1 MTAHKD
7 RKPHEPSLEIEKSL
21 KPRLQSIHEST
32 AANIVYLA
40 SFPESNPNP
49 ILEID
54 LDGHLTYL
62 NPAAKKILSDIEIL
76 GVKHPFLANWSQ
88 LVQELKDAKQS
99 EVFSHEISLGN
110 LIYEQAVTLSPQN
123 KIRIYA
129 QDVTERKRAEKAL
142 IRSETY
148 LRATLNSTGDGILV
162 VDNHQTIITANNHF
176 LEIFSIPR
184 DLIIQ
189 KDDNPVLALV
199 VAQMVDPEAFF
210 NKVKELYN
218 SDKIDRDTLHL
229 KDGRVIERYSEPLIL
244 QEKVD
249 GRVWSFRDTT
259 ELVLAEDGL
268 KRSEQKY
275 RLIVEKST
283 DIIFSF
289 NGVGA
294 FLYVSPSIK
303 NLLGYDPDDLTGHP
317 FQSLVHPDDFPALQ
331 QAIQRN
337 IKDGSQSPGGNRFRV
352 RHASG
357 DWRWHSATGNAVY
370 DASGKFV
377 YFIAISRDI
386 NDHKK
391 AEELLQATE
400 QNFRNSLES
409 SFMGIRIR
417 DENDKTLYAN
427 PAFLNIFGYSDSD
440 KIGPHPLIEHYTP
453 EEKARYLLRQG
464 KRSRGELVSDDLQV
478 EIIGKG
484 GAVRCLQVFL
494 NEIFW
499 NGQKEFQVVYNDI
512 TPLKNAEAALK
523 ATEQNLYNSMDKLP
537 IGVRITDIDEN
548 TLYLNQAFLKIIGY
562 EHIDEVRAMSP
573 LKYYTPASYA
583 DYLRRKEKL
592 LRGQRRPDNV
602 EVDIVR
608 KDGGIRHLQLSTK
621 ELIWN
626 GKQQFQTIYNDITER
641 KEAEDALKMSE
652 HNFRNSMKN
661 SSIGIRISDRDGVSL
676 FANQALLDIF
686 GYQNRDEIEVK
697 PPQEYYSP
705 ECYASFLVRHEK
717 FLRGEQ
723 MPKGL
728 EIDITRKDGTKR
740 NLQVSMMD
748 VFWDGKMQY
757 QTLYNDVSELK
768 HAEEAL
774 ILSEVSYRRLFESA
788 KDGILIVNAMTGLIT
803 DANPYLLDLLGIPL
817 KYLIGKEL
825 WEIGAFRDIVV
836 SKERFQELLEQKYV
850 RYEDLP
856 LKAAD
861 GREISVEFVSNVHEV
876 DHRRVI
882 QCNIR
887 NITERKQTEKE
898 KKELEDKAQVASRL
912 AAVGEMA
919 AGVAHEIN
927 NPLTGV
933 IGFSQMLLEKENV
946 PEDIKADLKLIADGS
961 QRVADIVKRLLI
973 FARQTK
979 PIRILADV
987 NELIDN
993 TLQLRDY
1000 VLKTSNIEVITRFDK
1015 ELPLSMVDSGQMQQV
1030 FLNLIVNAEQ
1040 AMKKANGKGTLT
1052 ITTEKN
1058 GNFIRISFR
1067 DDGPGITKENIGRVF
1082 EPFFTTKDVGEG
1094 TGLGL
1099 SLSRSIVLEHG
1110 GSMHVESKSGYGANF
1125 IVEIPIIESLPL
1137 EVAPQPSGS
1146 EKPKITQKTRILVV
1160 DDEPGVREL
1169 LERVFIQLG
1178 HLVETITDA
1187 NTAEKRLDAGVIYDV
1202 ILLDIRMP
1210 GMSGTEFYGRIT
1222 EKNTALK
1229 GKVIIITG
1237 DVMGPDIKDF
1247 LKKNNLPYLIK
1258 PFDIKVLTE
1267 QVEAIATS
1275 NGTGNNSI

>member
-7 RKPHEPSLEIEKSL
+7 RKPHESSLEISKSQ
-21 KPRLQSIHEST
+21 KPGPLLINENT
-32 AANIVYLA
+32 AVNTAYLA
-40 SFPESNPNP
+40 SFPELNPNP
-49 ILEID
+49 ILELD
-54 LDGHLTYL
+54 LEGHLTYL
-62 NPAAKKILSDIEIL
+62 NPAAKKIFADIEIL

-88 LVQELKDAKQS
+88 LVRELKDAKQS
-99 EVFSHEISLGN
+99 EIISHDISLGN
-110 LIYEQAVTLSPQN
+110 LIYEQAITLSPQN

-129 QDVTERKRAEKAL
+129 QDITERKRAEESL
-142 IRSETY
+142 IQSETY

-162 VDNHQTIITANNHF
+162 VDNHQTIITANGHF
-176 LEIFSIPR
+176 LEMFGIPR
-184 DLIIQ
+184 DLIVQ

-199 VAQMVDPEAFF
+199 VAQMAEPEAFF
-210 NKVKELYN
+210 NKVQELYN
-218 SDKIDRDTLHL
+218 SNKIDRDTLHL
-229 KDGRVIERYSEPLIL
+229 KDGRIIERYSEPLIL
-244 QEKVD
+244 QEKIA
-249 GRVWSFRDTT
+249 GRVWSFRDNT
-259 ELVLAEDGL
+259 ELVLAEVGL
-268 KRSEQKY
+268 KRSEEKY

-289 NGVGA
+289 NGAGE

-303 NLLGYDPDDLTGHP
+303 NLLGYDPNDLIGHP
-317 FQSLVHPDDFPALQ
+317 FQSLVHPDDFSSLQ

-337 IKDGSQSPGGNRFRV
+337 IKDGSQAPGGNRFRV

-357 DWRWHSATGNAVY
+357 DWCWHSATGNAVY
-370 DASGKFV
+370 NTNGKFV

-386 NDHKK
+386 TEHKK
-391 AEELLQATE
+391 AEERLQATE

-427 PAFLNIFGYSDSD
+427 PAFLNIFGYSDTD
-440 KIGPHPLIEHYTP
+440 KIGPHPLIEHYTS
-453 EEKARYLLRQG
+453 EEKTRYLLRQG
-464 KRSRGELVSDDLQV
+464 KRLRGEPVSDDLQV
-478 EIIGKG
+478 EIIGNG
-484 GAVRCLQVFL
+484 GAVRYLQVFL

-499 NGQKEFQVVYNDI
+499 NGKKEFQVVYNDI
-512 TPLKNAEAALK
+512 TPLKNAETALK
-523 ATEQNLYNSMDKLP
+523 ATEQNLYNSLDRLP

-562 EHIDEVRAMSP
+562 ENIDEARAMAP

-583 DYLRRKEKL
+583 DYLLRKEKF
-592 LRGQRRPDNV
+592 LRGEQRPDNV
-602 EVDIVR
+602 EVDIIR
-608 KDGGIRHLQLSTK
+608 KDGGIRHLQLSTR

-626 GKQQFQTIYNDITER
+626 GKQQFQTIYNDVTER
-641 KEAEDALKMSE
+641 KKAEDALKQSE
-652 HNFRNSMKN
+652 QNFRNSMEN
-661 SSIGIRISDRDGVSL
+661 SSIGIRISDRDGISL

-686 GYQNRDEIEVK
+686 GYQNRDEIQTK

-717 FLRGEQ
+717 FLRGEP
-723 MPKGL
+723 MPKSL
-728 EIDITRKDGTKR
+728 EIDIIRKDSTKR

-757 QTLYNDVSELK
+757 QTLYNDVTELK

-788 KDGILIVNAMTGLIT
+788 KDGILIINAVTGLIT
-803 DANPYLLDLLGIPL
+803 DVNPYLADLLGFAP
-817 KYLIGKEL
+817 KEFIGKAL
-825 WEIGAFRDIVV
+825 WEIGIFRDIVANI
-836 SKERFQELLEQKYV
+836 ERFQELLEKRYV

-856 LKAAD
+856 LKTDD
-861 GREISVEFVSNVHEV
+861 GREISVEFVSNVYEV

-933 IGFSQMLLEKENV
+933 LGFSQMLLEKENV
-946 PEDIKADLKLIADGS
+946 PEDIKADLKIIADGS
-961 QRVADIVKRLLI
+961 QRVADIVKRLLT

-979 PIRILADV
+979 PIRTLANIND
-987 NELIDN
+987 LIDN
-993 TLQLRDY
+993 TLKLRDY
-1000 VLKTSNIEVITRFDK
+1000 VLKTSNIEVITRLDK
-1015 ELPLSMVDSGQMQQV
+1015 ELPLSVVDSGQMQQV

-1040 AMKKANGKGTLT
+1040 AMTKANGKGMLT
-1052 ITTEKN
+1052 ITTEQN

-1067 DDGPGITKENIGRVF
+1067 DDGPGITKEHIGRVF

-1110 GSMHVESKSGYGANF
+1110 GRMHVESKFGHGANF
-1125 IVEIPIIESLPL
+1125 IVEIPIVESPTL
-1137 EVAPQPSGS
+1137 EIAPQQSGS
-1146 EKPKITQKTRILVV
+1146 EKTKITQKARILVV

-1169 LERVFIQLG
+1169 LERVLNKIG
-1178 HLVETITDA
+1178 HSVDTITDA
-1187 NTAEKRLDAGVIYDV
+1187 NIAEKRLNAGAIYDV

-1210 GMSGTEFYGRIT
+1210 GMSGTEFYGRIID
-1222 EKNTALK
+1222 KNPGLK

-1237 DVMGPDIKDF
+1237 DVMGTDIKDF
-1247 LKKNNLPYLIK
+1247 LKKNNLPYLVK
-1258 PFDIKVLTE
+1258 PFDINLVKEKINLIIGV
-1267 QVEAIATS
+1267 S
-1275 NGTGNNSI
+1275 